1 MPGNAK
7 YKHSLLLKVA
17 VVARGE
23 RCQQVMHSLDQSAS
37 EVVRL
42 KLTHLVTTAEPPR
55 CREMALERG
64 IDILPS
70 PALLAKHRNVDV
82 ILEMT
87 GDPAVLAELARIKP
101 DATAL
106 LDNRAAELLLGLLHW
121 DGGDARRFS
130 EIGLASSFASAM
142 LEASPDA
149 VMVIDRNYRIIQCKN
164 VEKITK
170 GKGAEDILG
179 HYCFEAIHGDN
190 RPCSDPD
197 RPCALAEAAKTGRPA
212 RALHNIKMPDGSAR
226 ISQVTTYPLVNHFGE
241 IVQFV
246 DVVRDITKDVSTHV
260 EARARAI
267 REDLQR
273 FIQEDRLV
281 TLGSLVASVC
291 HEINNPIT
299 SIATFN
305 KLMLSHIR
313 EDSLPPE
320 GLAAFERYLDLSVR
334 EALRCGKIVNNL
346 LTFARQK
353 GVESKHFDLVEL
365 IQTILTLLGHA
376 MTKNGVTTQL
386 NLPPAPF
393 SVYGDYAQIQQ
404 CLMNLISNAVEAMP
418 DGGNLTI
425 TAGRENSSDGVWMEV
440 ADTGTGIAED
450 HLQRIFEPF
459 FSTKSDGKGVGLG
472 LSMVYGIIREHGGTV
487 SVDSQVGRGTT
498 FHVTLPAPPENNVS
512 TNVSTKGDKQ

>member
-1 MPGNAK
+1 MPGSAR

-17 VVARGE
+17 VVAQGE
-23 RCQQVMHSLDQSAS
+23 RCQQVMRSLEHSAS

-42 KLTHLVTTAEPPR
+42 RLTHLVTTGVPPR
-55 CREMALERG
+55 CREMARKKG
-64 IDILPS
+64 IDILAS
-70 PALLAKHRNVDV
+70 PALLTADRHVDM

-87 GDPAVLAELARIKP
+87 GDPEVLAELARSKP
-101 DATAL
+101 AAAAL
-106 LDNRAAELLLGLLHW
+106 LDHRAAELLLSLLHW

-164 VEKITK
+164 VEKITM
-170 GKGAEDILG
+170 GKGTENIVG
-179 HYCFEAIHGDN
+179 RYCFEVIHGDS

-212 RALHNIKMPDGSAR
+212 RALHNIKMPDGTIR

-246 DVVRDITKDVSTHV
+246 DVVRDITQDVSTHV

-281 TLGSLVASVC
+281 TLGRLVASVC
-291 HEINNPIT
+291 HEINNPIS
-299 SIATFN
+299 SITTFN

-313 EDSLPPE
+313 ENSLPPE

-365 IQTILTLLGHA
+365 VQTILVLLGHA
-376 MTKNGVTTQL
+376 MTKAGVTTQL
-386 NLPPAPF
+386 DLPAAPF
-393 SVYGDYAQIQQ
+393 TIYGDYAQIQQ

-418 DGGNLTI
+418 DGGTLTI
-425 TAGRENSSDGVWMEV
+425 GAGHQDSSGDVWIEV
-440 ADTGTGIAED
+440 ADTGTGIAD
-450 HLQRIFEPF
+450 DDLQRIFEPF

-472 LSMVYGIIREHGGTV
+472 LPMVYGIVREHGGTV
-487 SVDSQVGRGTT
+487 SVDSMVGRGTT
-498 FHVTLPAPPENNVS
+498 FRITLPEAPDETVS
-512 TNVSTKGDKQ
+512 PKGDRQ

>member
-1 MPGNAK
+1 MPANAR

-17 VVARGE
+17 VVAQGA
-23 RCQQVMHSLDQSAS
+23 RCQQVMHSLEQSAS

-42 KLTHLVTTAEPPR
+42 RLTHLVTTGESPR
-55 CREMALERG
+55 CREMAAEKG
-64 IDILPS
+64 IEILTSPS
-70 PALLAKHRNVDV
+70 LLAADRNLDM

-87 GDPAVLAELARIKP
+87 GDPEVLTELARCKP
-101 DATAL
+101 PATAL
-106 LDNRAAELLLGLLHW
+106 LDHRAAELLLSLLHW
-121 DGGDARRFS
+121 DGGQPHQLSD
-130 EIGLASSFASAM
+130 IGLATSFASAM

-164 VEKITK
+164 VEKITM
-170 GKGAEDILG
+170 GKGTANIVG
-179 HYCFEAIHGDN
+179 RYCFEAIHGDT
-190 RPCSDPD
+190 RPCTDPD

-212 RALHNIKMPDGSAR
+212 RAVHNIKMPDGTTR

-246 DVVRDITKDVSTHV
+246 DVVRDITQDVSAHV

-267 REDLQR
+267 RDDLQR

-281 TLGSLVASVC
+281 TLGRLVASVC
-291 HEINNPIT
+291 HEINNPIS

-305 KLMLSHIR
+305 KLMLTHIR
-313 EDSLPPE
+313 ENSLPPE

-353 GVESKHFDLVEL
+353 GVASKQFDLVEL
-365 IQTILTLLGHA
+365 VQTILMLLGHA
-376 MTKNGVTTQL
+376 MTKTGVTARL
-386 NLPPAPF
+386 DLPPAPF
-393 SVYGDYAQIQQ
+393 SIYGDYAQIQQ

-418 DGGNLTI
+418 EGGTLTI
-425 TAGRENSSDGVWMEV
+425 GAHRQPSSGEVWIEV
-440 ADTGTGIAED
+440 ADTGTGIAEH

-459 FSTKSDGKGVGLG
+459 FSTKTDGKGVGLG
-472 LSMVYGIIREHGGTV
+472 LSMVYGIVREHGGNV
-487 SVDSQVGRGTT
+487 SVHSAVGRGTT
-498 FHVTLPAPPENNVS
+498 FRVILPGAPAS
-512 TNVSTKGDKQ
+512 TASTKGDPQ